1 MFFNKCPHTPDI
13 VGQSFNYG
21 QERERER
28 GPRGERGIV
37 EPTL

>member
-28 GPRGERGIV
+28 EDHVGREV
-37 EPTL
+37 L